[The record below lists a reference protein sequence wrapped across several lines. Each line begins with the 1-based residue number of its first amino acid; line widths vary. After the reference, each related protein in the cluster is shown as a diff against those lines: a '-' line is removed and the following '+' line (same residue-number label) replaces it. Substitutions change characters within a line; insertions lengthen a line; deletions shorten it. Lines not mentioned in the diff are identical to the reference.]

1 MNSTLRQERDTL
13 QHLKAQLAHGDIGRR
28 GFLVGA
34 MGLSTAT
41 LLSACAGGTT
51 SPDGS
56 ASTGGAASNVIPF
69 YTVENDPA
77 TLAFYNMVIANFKED
92 YPDLDVKVT
101 VYADANQ
108 LQYLTTAFQNNVDL
122 GIFSPAVSS
131 FPDFARAGHLGD
143 IDSLVQEI
151 GEDDFLP
158 GTRIRVDGHDVAMPL
173 QSNSSLVYYRKD
185 LLDGAG
191 LEVPTTF
198 EEYLG
203 AIETLH
209 GQDGISGIAMA
220 VGPTPQLPLQFFAP
234 YLYQS
239 GNDYFDREGNLTFD
253 NPGVIGAVEN
263 FTSVMRFAPQSMY
276 NAAFGDIVSAY
287 TAGQAA
293 FATFPGRLGAVLA
306 ERDPDLASRTGVMRI
321 PAGEFRTGE
330 LHFGS
335 SQQYALYARTGNP
348 EMAKEFL
355 KRLTTGDDALAFAK
369 TVPGHLL
376 PPLRSVAE
384 KFQAEVDNPQDEFFE
399 NHGDWLQTFI
409 DCAPDAMTASVSMGA
424 VSEGTYDGKIT
435 NLCPFAAQIWPSP
448 AFDGVMFQEILLE
461 DRSPEEAWTD
471 ACTKMRQVVDTFHAE
486 NPDWEPEII

>member
-1 MNSTLRQERDTL
+1 MNSNVRRERETLASLTTRMVN
-13 QHLKAQLAHGDIGRR
+13 GDLSRR

-51 SPDGS
+51 TGS
-56 ASTGGAASNVIPF
+56 STGGGGSNVIPF

-77 TLAFYNMVIANFKED
+77 TLAFYNMVIANFKND
-92 YPDLDVKVT
+92 HPDLDVKVT

-131 FPDFARAGHLGD
+131 FPDFARAGHLAD
-143 IDSLVQEI
+143 IDSLVNDV
-151 GEDDFLP
+151 GADDFLP
-158 GTRIRVDGHDVAMPL
+158 GTRIRVDGHDVAMPM

-185 LLDGAG
+185 LLEAEG
-191 LEVPTTF
+191 LDVPTTF

-209 GQDGISGIAMA
+209 GKDGVSGIAMA

-234 YLYQS
+234 YIYQS
-239 GNDYFDREGNLTFD
+239 GHDYFDREGNLTFNHPD
-253 NPGVIGAVEN
+253 VLGAVEN
-263 FTSVMRFAPQSMY
+263 FAAVMKFAPQSMY

-287 TAGQAA
+287 TAGQTA

-321 PAGEFRTGE
+321 PAGDFMTGQ

-335 SQQYALYARTGNP
+335 SQQYGLYSKTGNP

-376 PPLRSVAE
+376 PPLKSVLA
-384 KFQAEVDNPQDEFFE
+384 KFQEEVDNPTDDFFKE
-399 NHGDWLQTFI
+399 HGDWLQTFI

-424 VSEGTYDGKIT
+424 VVDGTYDGKIT

-448 AFDGVMFQEILLE
+448 AFDGTMFQQILLE
-461 DRSPEEAWTD
+461 DKAPEAAWTE
-471 ACTKMRQVVDTFHAE
+471 ACDSMQKVIDDFRAE
-486 NPDWEPEII
+486 NPDWTPEII

>member
-1 MNSTLRQERDTL
+1 MSSRIRHERETLDTL
-13 QHLKAQLAHGDIGRR
+13 TTRLVNGDLGRR
-28 GFLVGA
+28 GFLMGA
-34 MGLSTAT
+34 MALSTTT

-51 SPDGS
+51 APQSSGE
-56 ASTGGAASNVIPF
+56 ASKVIPF

-77 TLAFYNMVIANFKED
+77 TLAFYNMAIANFKKD
-92 YPDLDVKVT
+92 HPDLDVKVT

-131 FPDFARAGHLGD
+131 FADFARAGHLAELD
-143 IDSLVQEI
+143 DVVQDI

-158 GTRIRVDGHDVAMPL
+158 GTRIIVDGHDVAMPL
-173 QSNSSLVYYRKD
+173 QSNASLVYYRKD
-185 LLDGAG
+185 LLEAAG
-191 LEVPTTF
+191 LPVPETF
-198 EEYLG
+198 EEYLH
-203 AIETLH
+203 AIETL
-209 GQDGISGIAMA
+209 GASNNIAGIAMA

-234 YLYQS
+234 YIYQS
-239 GNDYFDREGNLTFD
+239 GHDYMDREGRLTFNHPD
-253 NPGVIGAVEN
+253 VLGAVEK

-306 ERDPDLASRTGVMRI
+306 ERDPDLAERTGVMRI
-321 PAGEFRTGE
+321 PAGDFKTGQ

-335 SQQYALYARTGNP
+335 SQQYGLYSKTGNM

-355 KRLTTGDDALAFAK
+355 KRITTGDDALAFAK

-376 PPLRSVAE
+376 PPLKSVRD
-384 KFQAEVDNPQDEFFE
+384 KFQAEVENPKEEFFTK
-399 NHGDWLQTFI
+399 HGDWLKTFM
-409 DCAPDAMTASVSMGA
+409 DTAPDAMTASVSMGA
-424 VSEGTYDGKIT
+424 VVDKTYERKIT
-435 NLCPFAAQIWPSP
+435 NLCPFAAELWPSP

-461 DRSPEEAWTD
+461 DRNTEEAWKD
-471 ACTKMRQVVDTFHAE
+471 ASGKMQAVIDAFHKE
-486 NPDWEPEII
+486 HPDWTPEII

>member
-1 MNSTLRQERDTL
+1 MNARIRSERDTL
-13 QHLKAQLAHGDIGRR
+13 SSLTTKMVNGDIGRR
-28 GFLVGA
+28 GFLLGA

-41 LLSACAGGTT
+41 LLSACAGGTQA
-51 SPDGS
+51 P
-56 ASTGGAASNVIPF
+56 GGGGGGASNVIPF

-77 TLAFYNMVIANFKED
+77 TLAFYNMAIANFKKD
-92 YPDLDVKVT
+92 YPDMDVKVT

-131 FPDFARAGHLGD
+131 FSDFARAGHLAELD
-143 IDSLVQEI
+143 DVIQDV

-158 GTRIRVDGHDVAMPL
+158 GTRILVDGHDVAMPL

-185 LLDGAG
+185 LLEDAG
-191 LEVPTTF
+191 LSVPETF
-198 EEYLG
+198 EEYLN

-209 GQDGISGIAMA
+209 GRNNVSGIAMA

-239 GNDYFDREGNLTFD
+239 GHDYFDREGNLTFD
-253 NPGVIGAVEN
+253 HPEVLGAVER
-263 FTSVMRFAPQSMY
+263 FASVMEFAPQSMY

-306 ERDPDLASRTGVMRI
+306 ERDPDLAGRTGVMRI
-321 PAGEFRTGE
+321 PAGPFMTGQ

-335 SQQYALYARTGNP
+335 SQQYALYARTGNA

-355 KRLTTGDDALAFAK
+355 KRLTTGEDALAFAK

-376 PPLRSVAE
+376 PPLASVRE
-384 KFQAEVDNPQDEFFE
+384 LFEAEVENPKDEFFST
-399 NHGDWLQTFI
+399 HGDWLRTFMET
-409 DCAPDAMTASVSMGA
+409 APDAMTASVSMGA
-424 VSEGTYDGKIT
+424 VVDGEYERKIT
-435 NLCPFAAQIWPSP
+435 NLCPFSSQIWPSP
-448 AFDGVMFQEILLE
+448 AFDGVMFQQILLE
-461 DRSPEEAWTD
+461 GRAPEEAWTE
-471 ACTKMRQVVDTFHAE
+471 ACGKMKTVVDDFKAE